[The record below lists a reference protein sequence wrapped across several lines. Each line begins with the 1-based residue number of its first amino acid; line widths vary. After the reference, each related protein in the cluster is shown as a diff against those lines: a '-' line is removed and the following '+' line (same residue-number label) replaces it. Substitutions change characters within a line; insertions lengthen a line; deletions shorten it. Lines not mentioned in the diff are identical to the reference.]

1 MSTFTIVI
9 LGFIA
14 GSVFAGVLLLNSRL
28 VRIEKKLEEIKNVLQ
43 SK

>member
-1 MSTFTIVI
+1 VSTITIVI

-28 VRIEKKLEEIKNVLQ
+28 VSIEKRLEEIKNVLQ

>member
-1 MSTFTIVI
+1 VSTFVVVV

-28 VRIEKKLEEIKNVLQ
+28 VSIEKRLEEIKNVLQ